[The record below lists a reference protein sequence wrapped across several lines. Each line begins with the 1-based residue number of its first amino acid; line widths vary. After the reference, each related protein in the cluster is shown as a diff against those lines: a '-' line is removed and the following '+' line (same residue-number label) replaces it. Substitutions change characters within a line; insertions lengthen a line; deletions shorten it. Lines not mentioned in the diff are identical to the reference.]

1 MVVVVTEVTTAT
13 SEEWGVRESVLRM
26 VARAS
31 KLVSGKVKYEDTM
44 YIMNTNWKRAR
55 STTLCVRRRGV
66 QQRMI
71 FLIAV
76 RIIAVQAERASSDA
90 KPVQITTGASTTT
103 ISNLHTAVNELL
115 LIKKMSFTARETG
128 IYATHSA
135 YFSHILN
142 EYYVL

>member
-1 MVVVVTEVTTAT
+1 MRERVLRMVVVVTEVTTAM

-71 FLIAV
+71 FLVAV
-76 RIIAVQAERASSDA
+76 RITLSKLNGLAVMRSPFRSQLVPAPLLVR
-90 KPVQITTGASTTT
+90 
-103 ISNLHTAVNELL
+103 SNLHTAVN
-115 LIKKMSFTARETG
+115 
-128 IYATHSA
+128 
-135 YFSHILN
+135 
-142 EYYVL
+142 

>member
-1 MVVVVTEVTTAT
+1 MRESVLRMVVVVTEVTTAM

-31 KLVSGKVKYEDTM
+31 KLVSGKVEYEDTM

-71 FLIAV
+71 FLVAV
-76 RIIAVQAERASSDA
+76 RITAVQSERACTSQWHADWQPFARSQLA
-90 KPVQITTGASTTT
+90 PLRVPKNSLP
-103 ISNLHTAVNELL
+103 
-115 LIKKMSFTARETG
+115 LIDCF
-128 IYATHSA
+128 
-135 YFSHILN
+135 
-142 EYYVL
+142 